1 MIYFRLLDQLN
12 KDEIVKQESRNIEYQ
27 YSFGDEQWIRSSI
40 MMMYR
45 WADNDEY
52 GQFEQ
57 IPEAEALML
66 LDSQRDKYN
75 QLLELAIKVATEAHA
90 GQVDKGGKPYINHP
104 EAVAASLTNTEYKIV
119 AYLHDV
125 CEDTSITFDDLK
137 DMGFTYRI
145 VNSIRLLTKTDELTY
160 EEYLRRLRMDSCA
173 RAVKM
178 ADLKHNMDITRIP
191 NPSEK
196 DYARIE
202 KYKRSLAFLESSTY
216 VDSDFKL

>member
-1 MIYFRLLDQLN
+1 
-12 KDEIVKQESRNIEYQ
+12 
-27 YSFGDEQWIRSSI
+27 
-40 MMMYR
+40 MYR

-52 GQFEQ
+52 GQFEE
-57 IPEAEALML
+57 ISESEALML

-75 QLLELAIKVATEAHA
+75 RLLELAIKVATEAHV

-104 EAVAASLTNTEYKIV
+104 QAVAASLTNTEYKIV

-125 CEDTSITFDDLK
+125 CEDTSITSDDLK

-173 RAVKM
+173 RAVKI

-191 NPSEK
+191 DPSEK
-196 DYARIE
+196 DYVRIE
-202 KYKRSLAFLESSTY
+202 KYKKSLAFLESSTY

>member
-27 YSFGDEQWIRSSI
+27 YSFGEEQWIRSSI

-52 GQFEQ
+52 GQFEEV
-57 IPEAEALML
+57 PETEALML
-66 LDSQRDKYN
+66 LDSQRNKYN

-104 EAVAASLTNTEYKIV
+104 QAVAASLTNTEYKIV

-145 VNSIRLLTKTDELTY
+145 VNSIRLLTKNDELTY

-202 KYKRSLAFLESSTY
+202 KYKKSLAFLESSTY

>member
-27 YSFGDEQWIRSSI
+27 YSFGEEQWIRSSI

-52 GQFEQ
+52 GQFEEV
-57 IPEAEALML
+57 PETEALML
-66 LDSQRDKYN
+66 LDSQRNKYN

-104 EAVAASLTNTEYKIV
+104 QAVAASLANTEYRIV

-202 KYKRSLAFLESSTY
+202 KYKKSLDFLESSTY

>member
-12 KDEIVKQESRNIEYQ
+12 KDEIVKQESRNVEYQ
-27 YSFGDEQWIRSSI
+27 YSFGDEHWIQSSI

-52 GQFEQ
+52 GQFEE

-66 LDSQRDKYN
+66 LDSQRDKYY

-90 GQVDKGGKPYINHP
+90 CQVDKGGKPYINHP
-104 EAVAASLTNTEYKIV
+104 QAVAASLTNTEYKIV

-202 KYKRSLAFLESSTY
+202 KYKKSLAFLESSTY

>member
-1 MIYFRLLDQLN
+1 MNYFRLLDQLN

-52 GQFEQ
+52 GQFEE
-57 IPEAEALML
+57 ISESEALML

-75 QLLELAIKVATEAHA
+75 QLLELAIKVATEAHV

-104 EAVAASLTNTEYKIV
+104 QAVAASLTNTEYKIV

-173 RAVKM
+173 RAVKI

-196 DYARIE
+196 DYVRIE
-202 KYKRSLAFLESSTY
+202 KYKKSLAFLESSTY

>member
-27 YSFGDEQWIRSSI
+27 YSFGEEQWIRSSI

-52 GQFEQ
+52 GQFEEV
-57 IPEAEALML
+57 PETEALML
-66 LDSQRDKYN
+66 LDSQRNKYN
-75 QLLELAIKVATEAHA
+75 QLLELAIKVATEAHV

-104 EAVAASLTNTEYKIV
+104 QAVAASLTNTEYKIV

-145 VNSIRLLTKTDELTY
+145 VNSIRLLTKNDELTY

-202 KYKRSLAFLESSTY
+202 KYKKSLAFLESSTY

>member
-27 YSFGDEQWIRSSI
+27 YSFGEEQWIRSSI

-52 GQFEQ
+52 GQFEEV
-57 IPEAEALML
+57 PETEALML
-66 LDSQRDKYN
+66 LDSQRNKYN

-104 EAVAASLTNTEYKIV
+104 QAVAASLTNTEYKIV

-145 VNSIRLLTKTDELTY
+145 VNSICLLTKTDELTY

-202 KYKRSLAFLESSTY
+202 KYKKSLAFLESSTY

>member
-12 KDEIVKQESRNIEYQ
+12 KDEIVKQESRNTEYQ
-27 YSFGDEQWIRSSI
+27 YSFGDEQWIRSALI
-40 MMMYR
+40 LRYR
-45 WADNDEY
+45 WVDNEEY
-52 GQFEQ
+52 GQYEE
-57 IPEAEALML
+57 ISETEALRFIDL
-66 LDSQRDKYN
+66 QRDKYN

-90 GQVDKGGKPYINHP
+90 GLFDKGGKPYINHP
-104 EAVAASLTNTEYKIV
+104 QAVADSLSNTEYKIV

-125 CEDTSITFDDLK
+125 CEDTPITLEDLK

-145 VNSIRLLTKTDELTY
+145 VNSIRLLTRTDKLTY
-160 EEYLRRLRMDSCA
+160 EQYLRRLRMDSAA
-173 RAVKM
+173 RAVKI

-202 KYKRSLAFLESSTY
+202 KYKKALAFLESSVY
-216 VDSDFKL
+216 VDSNFKL

>member
-27 YSFGDEQWIRSSI
+27 YSFGEEQWIRSSI

-52 GQFEQ
+52 GQFEEV
-57 IPEAEALML
+57 PETEALML
-66 LDSQRDKYN
+66 LDSQRNKYN

-104 EAVAASLTNTEYKIV
+104 QAVAASLANTEYRIV

-202 KYKRSLAFLESSTY
+202 KYKKSLAFLESSTY

>member
-12 KDEIVKQESRNIEYQ
+12 KDEIVKQESRNTEYQ
-27 YSFGDEQWIRSSI
+27 YSFGDEQWIRSALI
-40 MMMYR
+40 LRYR
-45 WADNDEY
+45 WVDNEEY
-52 GQFEQ
+52 GQYEE
-57 IPEAEALML
+57 ISETEALRL
-66 LDSQRDKYN
+66 IDLQRDKYN

-90 GQVDKGGKPYINHP
+90 GLFDKGGKPYINHP
-104 EAVAASLTNTEYKIV
+104 QAVADSLSNTEYKIV

-125 CEDTSITFDDLK
+125 CEDTPITLEDLK

-145 VNSIRLLTKTDELTY
+145 VNSIRLLTRTDKLTY
-160 EEYLRRLRMDSCA
+160 EQYLRRLRMDSAA
-173 RAVKM
+173 RAVKI

-202 KYKRSLAFLESSTY
+202 KYKKALAFLESSVY
-216 VDSDFKL
+216 VDSNFKL

>member
-27 YSFGDEQWIRSSI
+27 YSFGEEQWIRSSI

-52 GQFEQ
+52 GQFEEV
-57 IPEAEALML
+57 PETEALML
-66 LDSQRDKYN
+66 LDSQRNKYN

-104 EAVAASLTNTEYKIV
+104 QAVAASLTNTEYKIV

-196 DYARIE
+196 DYVRIE
-202 KYKRSLAFLESSTY
+202 KYKKSLAFLESSTY

>member
-1 MIYFRLLDQLN
+1 MIYFGLLDQLN

-27 YSFGDEQWIRSSI
+27 YSFGEEQWIRSSI

-45 WADNDEY
+45 WTDNDEY
-52 GQFEQ
+52 GQFEEV
-57 IPEAEALML
+57 PETEALML
-66 LDSQRDKYN
+66 LDSQRNKYN

-104 EAVAASLTNTEYKIV
+104 QAVAASLTNTEYKIV

-145 VNSIRLLTKTDELTY
+145 VNSIRLLTKNDELTY

-202 KYKRSLAFLESSTY
+202 KYKKSLAFLESSTY

>member
-52 GQFEQ
+52 GQFEEVS
-57 IPEAEALML
+57 EAEALML

-104 EAVAASLTNTEYKIV
+104 QAVAASLTNTEYKIV

-125 CEDTSITFDDLK
+125 CEDTSITFADLK

-202 KYKRSLAFLESSTY
+202 KYKKSLAFLESSTY

>member
-52 GQFEQ
+52 GQFEEVS
-57 IPEAEALML
+57 EAEALML

-104 EAVAASLTNTEYKIV
+104 QAVAASLTNTEYKIV

-125 CEDTSITFDDLK
+125 CEDTSITFDDLI

-160 EEYLRRLRMDSCA
+160 EEYLRRIRMDSCA

-202 KYKRSLAFLESSTY
+202 KYKKSLAFLEDSTY

>member
-27 YSFGDEQWIRSSI
+27 YSFGEEQWIRSSI

-52 GQFEQ
+52 GQFEEV
-57 IPEAEALML
+57 PETEALML
-66 LDSQRDKYN
+66 LDSQRNEYN

-104 EAVAASLTNTEYKIV
+104 QAVAASLTNTEYKIV

-202 KYKRSLAFLESSTY
+202 KYKKSLAFLESSTY

>member
-1 MIYFRLLDQLN
+1 MIYFRLLDRLN

-27 YSFGDEQWIRSSI
+27 YSFGEEQWIRSSI

-52 GQFEQ
+52 GQFEEV
-57 IPEAEALML
+57 PETEALML
-66 LDSQRDKYN
+66 LDSQRNKYN

-104 EAVAASLTNTEYKIV
+104 QAVAASLTNTEYKIV

-145 VNSIRLLTKTDELTY
+145 VNSIRLLTKNDELTY

-202 KYKRSLAFLESSTY
+202 KYKKSLAFLESSTY

>member
-27 YSFGDEQWIRSSI
+27 YSFGEEQWIRSSI

-52 GQFEQ
+52 GQFEEV
-57 IPEAEALML
+57 PETEALML
-66 LDSQRDKYN
+66 LDLQRNKYN

-104 EAVAASLTNTEYKIV
+104 QAVAASLTNTEYKIV

-202 KYKRSLAFLESSTY
+202 KYKKSLAFLESSTY

>member
-27 YSFGDEQWIRSSI
+27 YSFGEEQWIRSSI

-52 GQFEQ
+52 GQFEKV
-57 IPEAEALML
+57 PETEALML
-66 LDSQRDKYN
+66 LDSQRNKYN

-104 EAVAASLTNTEYKIV
+104 QAVAASLTNTEYKIV

-202 KYKRSLAFLESSTY
+202 KYKKSLAFLESSTY

>member
-27 YSFGDEQWIRSSI
+27 YSFGEEQWIRSSI

-52 GQFEQ
+52 GQFEEV
-57 IPEAEALML
+57 PETEALML
-66 LDSQRDKYN
+66 LDSQRNKYN

-104 EAVAASLTNTEYKIV
+104 QAVAASLTNTEYKIV

-173 RAVKM
+173 RG
-178 ADLKHNMDITRIP
+178 T
-191 NPSEK
+191 
-196 DYARIE
+196 
-202 KYKRSLAFLESSTY
+202 SSTAAA
-216 VDSDFKL
+216 